1 MYFKTSH
8 VIVYLIKTFI
18 ECPFCGF
25 QNISCYCLSLP
36 VRSGD
41 VPSKDISKH
50 LMLLFIK
57 TLSPILCGSCDFKTS
72 HVIVY
77 PNCPQGKAAFTIFQN
92 ISCYCLSHAFPRFLV
107 SPLLFFPYIFYIS
120 PFFTSQHP
128 YPGTPYLSSHKSLNF
143 SSFPGFFILFPP
155 GKNPIIISL
164 NFLLLPPLHFPKLL
178 LQTHCHSST

>member
-1 MYFKTSH
+1 MLLFITSAISKLA
-8 VIVYLIKTFI
+8 VMQL
-18 ECPFCGF
+18 F
-25 QNISCYCLSLP
+25 QNISCYCLSSNSTCFHSLI
-36 VRSGD
+36 
-41 VPSKDISKH
+41 DISKH

-57 TLSPILCGSCDFKTS
+57 DDYLNDNHPLLFQNISCYCLSE
-72 HVIVY
+72 IVRKGIEIQY
-77 PNCPQGKAAFTIFQN
+77 KFQN

>member
-1 MYFKTSH
+1 MLLF
-8 VIVYLIKTFI
+8 IVSKSLKRRIQK
-18 ECPFCGF
+18 GF
-25 QNISCYCLSLP
+25 QNISCYCLSGTDNYLCL
-36 VRSGD
+36 V
-41 VPSKDISKH
+41 
-50 LMLLFIK
+50 IK
-57 TLSPILCGSCDFKTS
+57 L
-72 HVIVY
+72 
-77 PNCPQGKAAFTIFQN
+77 FQN

>member
-1 MYFKTSH
+1 MLLFIKDD
-8 VIVYLIKTFI
+8 YLNDNH
-18 ECPFCGF
+18 PLLF
-25 QNISCYCLSLP
+25 QNISCYCLSEIVRKGIEIQYKFQNISCYCLSTSSP
-36 VRSGD
+36 V
-41 VPSKDISKH
+41 
-50 LMLLFIK
+50 LFFI
-57 TLSPILCGSCDFKTS
+57 F
-72 HVIVY
+72 
-77 PNCPQGKAAFTIFQN
+77 IFQN

-120 PFFTSQHP
+120 PFFTSQHL

>member
-1 MYFKTSH
+1 MWQSSGQKYFKTSH
-8 VIVYLIKTFI
+8 VIVYLSTPSVIRI
-18 ECPFCGF
+18 SLLF
-25 QNISCYCLSLP
+25 QNISCYCLS
-36 VRSGD
+36 
-41 VPSKDISKH
+41 K
-50 LMLLFIK
+50 FTT
-57 TLSPILCGSCDFKTS
+57 TLSNSLN
-72 HVIVY
+72 V
-77 PNCPQGKAAFTIFQN
+77 FQN

>member
-1 MYFKTSH
+1 MNMQGKISKHLMLLFILTMLLSSFFLRHFKTSH
-8 VIVYLIKTFI
+8 VIVYL
-18 ECPFCGF
+18 
-25 QNISCYCLSLP
+25 QRASSLLHSE
-36 VRSGD
+36 R
-41 VPSKDISKH
+41 
-50 LMLLFIK
+50 
-57 TLSPILCGSCDFKTS
+57 
-72 HVIVY
+72 
-77 PNCPQGKAAFTIFQN
+77 FQN

-128 YPGTPYLSSHKSLNF
+128 YPGTPYLSSHKSLDF

>member
-1 MYFKTSH
+1 MSQHNRISKHLMLLFINSEGGIICKPYYFKTSH
-8 VIVYLIKTFI
+8 VIVYL
-18 ECPFCGF
+18 
-25 QNISCYCLSLP
+25 LRLP
-36 VRSGD
+36 ENN
-41 VPSKDISKH
+41 P
-50 LMLLFIK
+50 L
-57 TLSPILCGSCDFKTS
+57 P
-72 HVIVY
+72 
-77 PNCPQGKAAFTIFQN
+77 PFQN